1 MARKVARNLAR
12 DDGEAARCERPGE
25 ARRTRLAH
33 RGRVRP
39 RNAQRADVAA
49 RIGLAALGM
58 VLTAQAAGV
67 GGGEVRMDERCGQ
80 RERRGERE
88 ARAQERPRGSTA
100 IAGA

>member
-1 MARKVARNLAR
+1 MARKVARNLAHG
-12 DDGEAARCERPGE
+12 DGEAVRCDQRDE

-33 RGRVRP
+33 RGCVCSCD
-39 RNAQRADVAA
+39 AQRADVAP